1 MSFKV
6 HRFDE
11 PGAQPIHHKFL
22 IVGDSGAGKT
32 IAACRAEAD
41 LDLDLDEVWAGSAK
55 PVGDPE
61 MFYLGFERN
70 SLTAARLI
78 NPRIGFQLAELVPE
92 EPEAGLEGVPDPAH
106 ALKIA
111 TEVIRAAASGELARM
126 GFKRIVVDGITE
138 LQRLMKDD
146 IVDGLIGDAA
156 NEEWR
161 ENWFSQDDWN
171 FLKEKTRR
179 AANWIRAISSIDVVV
194 TALEDTFESRRA
206 GATQAS
212 DKVGPK
218 MEGRDGAALLQ
229 YFEAAGRM
237 ERIVV
242 PLAAGRERVE
252 HRVMFTGPSRYK
264 IKPCG
269 PITGWQKPC
278 AAAWGAVL
286 EGRLPP
292 DRTRI
297 RDSMTVADPE
307 SDRRPSVDPKAGEVG
322 GEPTK
327 KATRS
332 ARKSS
337 AA

>member
-6 HRFDE
+6 HRFTD
-11 PGAQPIHHKFL
+11 PDAKPVHHKFL
-22 IVGDSGAGKT
+22 ITGDSGTGKT

-41 LDLDLDEVWAGSAK
+41 LDLDLDDVWAGKAK

-61 MFYLGFERN
+61 TFYLGFERN

-78 NPRIGFQLAELVPE
+78 NPQIGFRLAELVPD
-92 EPEAGLEGVPDPAH
+92 EPAEGEEGVPNPEH
-106 ALKIA
+106 ALAIA

-126 GFKRIVVDGITE
+126 GFKRIVVDGATE

-146 IVDGLIGDAA
+146 IVDGLIGDASSPD
-156 NEEWR
+156 WR

-179 AANWIRAISSIDVVV
+179 ALNWIRAISSIDVFV
-194 TALEDTFESRRA
+194 TALEDTFESRKA

-212 DKVGPK
+212 DKIGPK
-218 MEGRDGAALLQ
+218 MEGRDGSALLQ

-237 ERIVV
+237 ERVIV
-242 PLAAGRERVE
+242 PLGAGREKIE

-269 PITGWQKPC
+269 PITGWQRAC

-297 RDSMTVADPE
+297 VDSMTVADPDA
-307 SDRRPSVDPKAGEVG
+307 DRRPTVDSKAGEVG
-322 GEPTK
+322 AAP
-327 KATRS
+327 KARS
-332 ARKSS
+332 ARTARK
-337 AA
+337 AT